1 MPKAEFLLFPHV
13 LFLSHSHPS
22 WIMLTPFLQSLR
34 TKTGILLTLL
44 FLAQFTRDWSANPTG
59 CAFKIY
65 SEFNYIL
72 PALCPTFAQ
81 DTIISVPAIWDMSL
95 SQGLCTC
102 CSPHPPEPIGLAH
115 TLTCF

>member
-44 FLAQFTRDWSANPTG
+44 FLAQFTHDWSANPTG
-59 CAFKIY
+59 DCIRRGD
-65 SEFNYIL
+65 E
-72 PALCPTFAQ
+72 
-81 DTIISVPAIWDMSL
+81 DTGRGKVM
-95 SQGLCTC
+95 
-102 CSPHPPEPIGLAH
+102 
-115 TLTCF
+115 